1 MLNSC
6 AAGVTVVNIDNGFGA
21 AAAASR
27 ICAHDGPHPAGAARP
42 ATSSGSTWC
51 IPRAEELTEI
61 AERYGLHA
69 VAVNDCLDP
78 EHLPKF
84 EAFESHT
91 FIILRAC
98 DETRRAV
105 RRHGAG
111 PDPQDRD
118 LLLAPIP
125 HHHPSEGPGL
135 AQRHSMS
142 GRRPSGASRPR
153 NGFPALLCAVCNA
166 ALRHLSRA
174 HGGDREPARRFRDQG
189 CSAGSVVS
197 STRSASE
204 LHEIHILKHQ
214 VTVYKR
220 LLWRTSDV
228 VQRIVP
234 GAGRAA
240 TLFRD
245 VQENAESYHFYAD
258 ELLDDANT
266 LLNVQLA
273 LASHRT
279 GEVMRVL
286 TVFSVFFLP
295 LTFIVGVYGMNFHF
309 MPELR
314 RPGGTRPCSGRCC
327 W

>member
-1 MLNSC
+1 
-6 AAGVTVVNIDNGFGA
+6 VTVRTLLERHDPDFIWIDVVQPTA
-21 AAAASR
+21 A
-27 ICAHDGPHPAGAARP
+27 
-42 ATSSGSTWC
+42 
-51 IPRAEELTEI
+51 ELTDI

-78 EHLPKF
+78 EHLPKY
-84 EAFESHT
+84 EAFDTHA

-98 DETRRAV
+98 DESAEVSGVTVQDLTRKIAIFFS
-105 RRHGAG
+105 
-111 PDPQDRD
+111 PQFLITIHRKDQAW
-118 LLLAPIP
+118 LSAI
-125 HHHPSEGPGL
+125 HE
-135 AQRHSMS
+135 
-142 GRRPSGASRPR
+142 RPAIAKNSNR
-153 NGFPALLCAVCNA
+153 NGFLPLLLSQIRNA
-166 ALRHLSRA
+166 ALDTYLGPMERIESRLDA
-174 HGGDREPARRFRDQG
+174 FETKLFSGG
-189 CSAGSVVS
+189 VVS
-197 STRSASE
+197 GEVFRRE

-228 VQRIVP
+228 VQHIVP
-234 GAGRAA
+234 GAGKAA

-295 LTFIVGVYGMNFHF
+295 LTFIVGVYGMNFRF
-309 MPELR
+309 MPELNSPWGYPAVLGAMLLVTLLIYR
-314 RPGGTRPCSGRCC
+314 WFRSRGWLRE
-327 W
+327 